1 VETIVST
8 EAFIEKLVTGSKEH
22 WDEFVERYNRLIYK
36 TFHAPSFRFNKEEIE
51 DLFNDFM
58 VMMLKDNCRKLRL
71 FEGRNNCSLPTYLRK
86 IAVNLAID
94 RQKRNIR
101 RRSLSLNMPALLDS
115 EAEMGDFVEA
125 PVGEPTEP
133 ISDEETRLKYLW
145 ALYAMDV
152 PKLLVTLLVIYQ
164 EWNREKIAAHMSTT
178 RQNIDVLFKRG
189 KDKMIDMIASKK
201 SAEALLEE
209 HLEWPDHI
217 AALRDEAIT
226 LDRGLLFDRCLKSLD
241 VPDDLVA
248 GLLFANAPV
257 LVPTPDRM
265 ARLFK
270 STPGKECVRA
280 ARVFEK
286 LGI

>member
-1 VETIVST
+1 MST
-8 EAFIEKLVTGSKEH
+8 EEFIEKLVTGSKEH

-36 TFHAPSFRFNKEEIE
+36 TFHAPSFRFSKEEIE

-58 VMMLKDNCRKLRL
+58 VMLLKDNFRKLRL

-94 RQKRNIR
+94 RQKRNYR
-101 RRSLSLNMPALLDS
+101 RWSLSLNMPALLDG
-115 EAEMGDFVEA
+115 EAEVGDFVEA
-125 PVGEPTEP
+125 PACEPTEP
-133 ISDEETRLKYLW
+133 ISDGETRLKYLW

-164 EWNREKIAAHMSTT
+164 EWNREKIAAHMNTT
-178 RQNIDVLFKRG
+178 RQNVDVLYKRG
-189 KDKMIDMIASKK
+189 KDKMIQMISVKK
-201 SAEALLEE
+201 SSEALLEE
-209 HLEWPDHI
+209 HLEWPDEI
-217 AALRDEAIT
+217 VVSRNKAIT
-226 LDRGLLFDRCLKSLD
+226 LERGILFDRCLKSLD

-257 LVPTPDRM
+257 LCPTPDRF

-270 STPGKECVRA
+270 STPGKECLRA

>member
-1 VETIVST
+1 MST
-8 EAFIEKLVTGSKEH
+8 EEFIQKLVAGSKEH
-22 WDEFVERYNRLIYK
+22 WDEFVERYNKLIYK
-36 TFHAPSFRFNKEEIE
+36 TFHAPSFHFSKEEIE
-51 DLFNDFM
+51 DLFHDFM
-58 VMMLKDNCRKLRL
+58 VAMLKDDCRKLRL

-101 RRSLSLNMPALLDS
+101 RRSLSLNMPALLDG

-125 PVGEPTEP
+125 PGEEPTEP

-164 EWNREKIAAHMSTT
+164 EWNREKIAAHMQTT
-178 RQNIDVLFKRG
+178 RQNVDVLFKRG
-189 KDKMIDMIASKK
+189 KDKMISMIAGKK

-209 HLEWPDHI
+209 HLEWPDDIVAARNRVI
-217 AALRDEAIT
+217 A
-226 LDRGLLFDRCLKSLD
+226 LDRGLLFDKCLKTLD
-241 VPDDLVA
+241 VPDELLV

-257 LVPTPDRM
+257 LYPTPDRL

-270 STPGKECVRA
+270 SQPGKECGRA
-280 ARVFEK
+280 GRVLEK

>member
-1 VETIVST
+1 VST
-8 EAFIEKLVTGSKEH
+8 EEFIEKLVTGSKEH

-36 TFHAPSFRFNKEEIE
+36 TFHAPSFRFSKEEIE
-51 DLFNDFM
+51 DLFHDFM
-58 VMMLKDNCRKLRL
+58 VMLLKDNFRKIRL

-101 RRSLSLNMPALLDS
+101 RRSLSLNMPALLDG
-115 EAEMGDFVEA
+115 EAEVGDFVEA
-125 PVGEPTEP
+125 PGSEPTEP
-133 ISDEETRLKYLW
+133 ISDEETRLRYLW

-178 RQNIDVLFKRG
+178 RQNVDVLYKRG
-189 KDKMIDMIASKK
+189 KDKMIEMIAGKK
-201 SAEALLEE
+201 SSEALVEE
-209 HLEWPDHI
+209 HLEWPDEI
-217 AALRDEAIT
+217 VAQRNKAIT

-257 LVPTPDRM
+257 LHPTPDRF
-265 ARLFK
+265 ALLFK